1 MALTWSEVR
10 AIVADLGVDP
20 ADLVLAGSVPL
31 VAHGIVPTVGDIDV
45 VALAPAWQALASRGA
60 TPRTGDHGDLVLDLG
75 DAQVFSGWHGT
86 RADAVAARAGLVD
99 GLRVASLTDVIAYKR
114 ALGRPKDVEH
124 LVALKRWVD
133 DMSETIATQ
142 PRAAVPFADRAHAGE
157 MLAPIVAALEPVN
170 PLVLALPRGGVPVAA
185 PVARALGCDL
195 DVLVVRKLGV
205 PSNPEYGFGALGEG
219 AAPLINERV
228 VAAAGLLESEVAQVI
243 QAETVELARR
253 VALYRAGRP
262 ALDLTGRH
270 AVIVDDGSATGATA
284 RAAVA
289 VARAV
294 GAAAVTVAVG
304 ACPPD
309 VLELLSRSADRAVAA
324 LRPEPFLSVGQW
336 YRDFAQTTDEEV
348 LATLQASP

>member
-1 MALTWSEVR
+1 MALTWDEVR
-10 AIVADLGVDP
+10 AAVGGLEVDA

-31 VAHGIVPTVGDIDV
+31 VAHGVIPTVGDVDV
-45 VALAPAWQALASRGA
+45 VALGPAWEALAARGV
-60 TPRTGDHGDLVLDLG
+60 TPRTGEHGDLVLELG
-75 DAQVFSGWHGT
+75 DVQVFSGWHGM
-86 RADAVAARAGLVD
+86 RADAVAGRAGVVD
-99 GLRVASLTDVIAYKR
+99 GVRVASLADVIPYKR
-114 ALGRPKDVEH
+114 RLARPKDLEH
-124 LVALKRWVD
+124 LEALARWVD
-133 DMSETIATQ
+133 EMSDTVATR
-142 PRAAVPFADRAHAGE
+142 PDVAVPFADRAHAGE
-157 MLAPIVAALEPVN
+157 MLAPIVAALDPVN

-185 PVARALGCDL
+185 PVARALGCEL

-219 AAPLINERV
+219 AEPLINERV

-262 ALDLTGRH
+262 ALDLTGKD
-270 AVIVDDGSATGATA
+270 AIIVDDGSATGATA

-294 GAAAVTVAVG
+294 GAASVTVAVG

-309 VLELLSRSADRAVAA
+309 VLELVSRSADRAVAA
-324 LRPEPFLSVGQW
+324 LKPEPFLSVGQW
-336 YRDFAQTTDEEV
+336 YRNFAQTTDDEV
-348 LATLQASP
+348 LATLRS